1 MTIRIEVTGYK
12 PEITCRNNFSLAM
25 EGYELK
31 SLTGESSVIFGAME
45 SPFTDV
51 VDYAA
56 SNGMLDEL
64 IQKAIEKKGKEVA
77 WEFQSMNSSKGRMP
91 KDDAGSVKKKLN
103 TIAWK
108 A

>member
-1 MTIRIEVTGYK
+1 MSIEMEIAGYK
-12 PEITCRNNFSLAM
+12 PLVSQRGNHLIVM

-56 SNGMLDEL
+56 NNGMLDEL

-77 WEFQSMNSSKGRMP
+77 
-91 KDDAGSVKKKLN
+91 
-103 TIAWK
+103 
-108 A
+108 

>member
-1 MTIRIEVTGYK
+1 MGLGSDCYRPTCFHNTDIEVDMTIRIEVTGYK

-77 WEFQSMNSSKGRMP
+77 
-91 KDDAGSVKKKLN
+91 
-103 TIAWK
+103 
-108 A
+108 

>member
-45 SPFTDV
+45 SPFSDV

-77 WEFQSMNSSKGRMP
+77 
-91 KDDAGSVKKKLN
+91 
-103 TIAWK
+103 
-108 A
+108 

>member
-1 MTIRIEVTGYK
+1 M
-12 PEITCRNNFSLAM
+12 
-25 EGYELK
+25 
-31 SLTGESSVIFGAME
+31 IFGAME

-77 WEFQSMNSSKGRMP
+77 
-91 KDDAGSVKKKLN
+91 
-103 TIAWK
+103 
-108 A
+108 